1 MVTLW
6 YLLIPYV
13 TSKYLKH
20 SLNILKHQRNSQ
32 NMPGSPDL
40 KTHQDPKPRY
50 DAAIFSCKGTWEH
63 PWSQWRTALRNLA
76 DESWWSWNLQ
86 ELILNMLS
94 FYVLKFW
101 HVMTCY
107 AFPDV
112 AQLIDDYW
120 RQQSLNTGARR
131 AIANLAT
138 RQHSVGRWGALWFL
152 IPEQDVSP
160 LYFLMTIIIHVYSCH
175 FMSGAATWGIL
186 EEAHMKHLRC
196 NPFMLQGTLRACQSN
211 HEWRPSMAL
220 LRACL
225 GNSIEAHENQY
236 AAALGAGLR
245 SSLYN

>member
-13 TSKYLKH
+13 TLKYLKH

-160 LYFLMTIIIHVYSCH
+160 LYFLMTIIIHVISCPEQLPEAFWKKRTWSISAVIH
-175 FMSGAATWGIL
+175 LCCKERCGPVNRTTNGAPLWPCCGHASAIRSK
-186 EEAHMKHLRC
+186 HMRI
-196 NPFMLQGTLRACQSN
+196 
-211 HEWRPSMAL
+211 SMQQL
-220 LRACL
+220 
-225 GNSIEAHENQY
+225 
-236 AAALGAGLR
+236 
-245 SSLYN
+245 